1 MSPTVTKFPKLPKLI
16 LFVKKH
22 VFNMQIRKNRKK
34 NRFIKLKSTRHL
46 QALLL
51 ASVVLQI

>member
-1 MSPTVTKFPKLPKLI
+1 MYLICKLEKI
-16 LFVKKH
+16 GKK
-22 VFNMQIRKNRKK
+22 I
-34 NRFIKLKSTRHL
+34 RFIKLKSTRHL